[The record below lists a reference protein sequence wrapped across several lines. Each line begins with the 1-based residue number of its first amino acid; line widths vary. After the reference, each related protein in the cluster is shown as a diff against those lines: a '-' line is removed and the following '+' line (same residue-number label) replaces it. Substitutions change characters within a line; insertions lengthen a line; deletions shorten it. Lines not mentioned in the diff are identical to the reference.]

1 MSACLLRRLRRPI
14 AAAAVLIPMLLPVP
28 RPAAAVDLELVL
40 AVDASTSVDYREFNL
55 QMAGYAAAFRD
66 RDFIAALETFAGGG
80 LAVCLLLWAGPQQSR
95 VAIDW
100 SIVRDGPTATA
111 FAETIDVTPRAV
123 AGGSTALGDALDHA
137 VELVRGNAVEGR
149 RRVIDVSGD
158 GRANDGGSVA
168 AARARAE
175 RLGIA
180 INGLAILNEEPELAG
195 YYASAVITG
204 PAAFVE
210 TAEDYGDFAASIRRK
225 LIREVRGVP
234 VAAAPRRVRAAF
246 AGGPMLV
253 AAPVPGA
260 AAAADAVGP

>member
-1 MSACLLRRLRRPI
+1 MSAFLLRRLRRPI
-14 AAAAVLIPMLLPVP
+14 AAAVLIPMLLPVP

-80 LAVCLLLWAGPQQSR
+80 LAVCLLLWGGPQQSR

-100 SIVRDGPTATA
+100 SIVRDGPTSTA

-168 AARARAE
+168 EARARAE

-210 TAEDYGDFAASIRRK
+210 TAEDYDDFAASIRRK

-234 VAAAPRRVRAAF
+234 VAAAPRRGRAAS

-253 AAPVPGA
+253 AAPVPGV

>member
-1 MSACLLRRLRRPI
+1 MPVFHHRRLHLPI
-14 AAAAVLIPMLLPVP
+14 AAAAVLILMPLLAP

-100 SIVRDGPTATA
+100 SIVRDGPTSTA

-168 AARARAE
+168 EARARAE

-180 INGLAILNEEPELAG
+180 VNGLAILNEEPELAR
-195 YYASAVITG
+195 YYAIAVITG

-210 TAEDYGDFAASIRRK
+210 TAEDYDDFAASIRRK

-234 VAAAPRRVRAAF
+234 VAAAPRSGRAPP
-246 AGGPMLV
+246 AGPTLV
-253 AAPVPGA
+253 AASVPGV